1 MNTSQ
6 THRSEKSGYCAT
18 QPDRLAHVA
27 TFMQDNSFISLFFK
41 NCLGFFDLR
50 WQLIWTGLYIHRYPP
65 FVREDTASESK
76 LTEQY

>member
-1 MNTSQ
+1 MSI
-6 THRSEKSGYCAT
+6 GI
-18 QPDRLAHVA
+18 LFA

>member
-1 MNTSQ
+1 
-6 THRSEKSGYCAT
+6 
-18 QPDRLAHVA
+18 
-27 TFMQDNSFISLFFK
+27 MQDNSFISLFFK